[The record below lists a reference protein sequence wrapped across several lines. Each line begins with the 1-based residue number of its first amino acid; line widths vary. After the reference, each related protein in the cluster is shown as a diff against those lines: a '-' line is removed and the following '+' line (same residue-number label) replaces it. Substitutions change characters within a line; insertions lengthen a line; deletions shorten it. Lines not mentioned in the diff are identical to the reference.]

1 MYLPNKRTIKIVI
14 VFNFFTEL
22 KRKAVGKTERLPTR
36 GVDET
41 NVSVLRVDNSENKHR
56 GADRQVHVF

>member
-41 NVSVLRVDNSENKHR
+41 SILK
-56 GADRQVHVF
+56 GG